1 MNNKPITKILIKLFK
16 ISILWAILIY
26 LIFIGL
32 FNLPLNIL
40 VWHEL
45 MNELYLINLIL
56 CVVLYL
62 IFTIK
67 K

>member
-62 IFTIK
+62 IFIIK